1 VGEQRFGSY
10 VVRRELGSG
19 ALSTVYQAVH
29 ETLSRK
35 VAIKALKPTVA
46 PTSSFA
52 APLEREA
59 RVLAELSHPNI
70 VALYDFVKTESQM
83 YLVLEYIRG
92 FSLAEVLAKKPR
104 LRPEVVAGIG
114 VEVARALAHAHERA
128 VVHRDVKPANVL
140 LTREGGVK
148 LVDFGIAQRARLPT
162 GDEPLGSGPQ
172 GEVAEQTFGTPAYMA
187 PEQILGDDV
196 DARSDVFSLGVV
208 LYQLL
213 SGARPFDRTEGQ
225 ESLHRMRREPAVP
238 LRSRAP
244 DVPRELERIVMRAIE
259 KLPADRW
266 PTARAMATELEGV
279 LRARSAPATTE
290 LVLGALAAA
299 GLLPSDV
306 PRPPAR
312 RSCPLPRRHGT
323 SGPRASFPSRRCWL
337 GSPWRTSFPRA
348 GSGVVATSVEG
359 PLGAVRAPH
368 GEVRVLATPWAE
380 VAVDGQPYDVTP
392 LGRAVALA
400 PGVHFVTLT
409 HPSAPPVTKRVVV
422 VAGETQTID
431 VTMDVGGARA
441 SREDGGGGEP

>member
-1 VGEQRFGSY
+1 VSEQRFGSY

-29 ETLSRK
+29 DTLSRK
-35 VAIKALKPTVA
+35 VAIKALKPTVS

-70 VALYDFVKTESQM
+70 VGLFDFVKTESQM

-92 FSLAEVLAKKPR
+92 FSLADVLAKKPR

-140 LTREGGVK
+140 LTRDGGVK

-162 GDEPLGSGPQ
+162 GDEPLGSGSQ

-187 PEQILGDDV
+187 PEQILGDEV

-213 SGARPFDRTEGQ
+213 SGARPFDRSEGQ
-225 ESLHRMRREPAVP
+225 ESLQRMRREPAVP
-238 LRSRAP
+238 LRTRAP
-244 DVPRELERIVMRAIE
+244 DVPRDLERIVMRAIE

-266 PTARAMATELEGV
+266 PTARVMASELEAV

-299 GLLPSDV
+299 GLLPSDA
-306 PRPPAR
+306 PRPRGPELPPP
-312 RSCPLPRRHGT
+312 PLPWHLRP
-323 SGPRASFPSRRCWL
+323 SSFLPLTALLAGLALAHVVSA
-337 GSPWRTSFPRA
+337 RTA
-348 GSGVVATSVEG
+348 GVATTSVEG
-359 PLGAVRAPH
+359 PLLAARAPH
-368 GEVRVLATPWAE
+368 GDVRVLVTPWAE

-392 LGRAVALA
+392 LGKAVALA

-409 HPSAPPVTKRVVV
+409 HPSAPSVTRRIVVA
-422 VAGETQTID
+422 AGETQTID

-441 SREDGGGGEP
+441 VAADVDGGAP

>member
-306 PRPPAR
+306 PRPRAPELPPPPAPWHLR
-312 RSCPLPRRHGT
+312 PSSFLPLTALLAGLALAHVVAAR
-323 SGPRASFPSRRCWL
+323 
-337 GSPWRTSFPRA
+337 